1 MTATG
6 DVLNQMVT
14 TLVRVT
20 RRPGAVLIRLAGSA
34 VGVFALLGLAYVA
47 GGSGWRAWVPL
58 VLAGVLAVPIVT
70 LAVRRER
77 LQAQTAGLDP
87 HRTVIANTGTAT
99 VYDGAQA
106 RDDEMESLSAAMA
119 EGAMR
124 TARFFPRIEAAQ
136 RAGLLAAGGPVN
148 APYLQDD
155 LRVTIAALVGTLAAI
170 PLGTIGSIVTAILL
184 VSR

>member
-34 VGVFALLGLAYVA
+34 VGVFALLGLAYIA

-99 VYDGAQA
+99 GAQA

-155 LRVTIAALVGTLAAI
+155 LRVTIAALLGTLAAI
-170 PLGTIGSIVTAILL
+170 PLGTIGSIVTAIVL